1 MSAGLTC
8 WGVYREP
15 AHSPGRVDDDAA
27 ILERVG
33 AALTERGFGV
43 ELVAA
48 DALIE
53 TPSANVFAMCE
64 RGKILDRL
72 AAMEKSGSIIV
83 NSPAAIR
90 NTYRHRMIELFAQR
104 GVRAPLS
111 RIVATDAAKPRAAD
125 CMWVKRYDF
134 HATQPDDVMYV
145 ASERGWL
152 EALRHFAERGIPFVV
167 AQEHVAGDLIKF
179 YGVRSGAGRADA
191 NWFEW
196 FYHRDKGMLGH
207 RFAAAR
213 LHEAALDAAAA
224 VGLEVFGG
232 DAIVR
237 ADGEPMIIDLN
248 AWPSYALYRDRAAQ
262 AIAELLSERFRRRPR
277 IVASTRN

>member
-1 MSAGLTC
+1 MTC
-8 WGVYREP
+8 WGVYREA

-33 AALTERGFGV
+33 AVLAERGFEV
-43 ELVAA
+43 ELIGA
-48 DALIE
+48 DALVE
-53 TPSANVFAMCE
+53 SPSANVFAMCE
-64 RGKILDRL
+64 RGTSLDRL
-72 AAMEKSGSIIV
+72 AAMEKTGAIVV

-104 GVRAPLS
+104 HVRAPLS
-111 RIVATDAAKPRAAD
+111 RTVATDAMKPRPAD

-145 ASERGWL
+145 ASETGWRQ
-152 EALRHFAERGIPFVV
+152 ALSQFAERGIPFVI
-167 AQEHVAGDLIKF
+167 AQEHVEGDLVKF
-179 YGVRSGAGRADA
+179 YGVRNAAAPADA
-191 NWFEW
+191 NWFQW

-207 RFAAAR
+207 SFAASR

-224 VGLEVFGG
+224 LGLEIFGG
-232 DAIVR
+232 DAIIK
-237 ADGEPMIIDLN
+237 ADGQPMIIDLN
-248 AWPSYALYRDRAAQ
+248 AWPSYALYRDQAAR
-262 AIAELLSERFRRRPR
+262 AIADCLSERFQRRPR